1 MQENMENRRRHMIGV
16 LSTLVG
22 ASLWGFSGTCSQ
34 FLLANYA
41 ISSLFITLAR
51 MVGSALIFLVII
63 LARNRSVISEIMR
76 DRASRR
82 QLMLFGVFGLFMSQI
97 TYVITIGYTN
107 AGTATVLQSTNIV
120 MIMVII
126 CIAARRAPRAAELVG
141 LVLAFVATVLV
152 ATKGDLGSISIP
164 AAGLAWGL
172 LSAVA
177 AAGYSMLPKP
187 LYPKRGSFT
196 VVGLGMAVGGVVA
209 AALWGF
215 AFAFPSIDSV
225 ASAGNPMGTALVPA
239 LDAWG
244 VGVLAV
250 IIVFGTFGA
259 FYLFLNGISMVGPVQ
274 GSQLGAIEPVSATV
288 CSALIMGTTFLAADW
303 VGLVLMVATIIIV
316 AAGSGKTEIQS

>member
-1 MQENMENRRRHMIGV
+1 MIGV

-41 ISSLFITLAR
+41 ISSLFITMAR

-63 LARNRSVISEIMR
+63 LARNRSAISEIMR

-120 MIMVII
+120 MIMVIT

-187 LYPKRGSFT
+187 LYSKWGSFT

-209 AALWGF
+209 AALWGL

-316 AAGSGKTEIQS
+316 AAGSGMTEIQS